1 MARRVLLLDGG
12 AARYGLAAEHVREIV
27 PARALTRL
35 PGAPSWV
42 RGLLNVRGTLLTV
55 IDLTARLEGR
65 AATAPDPS
73 VVIVEAGDRPLG
85 LLVDDVGEVEEL
97 PEEGITPA
105 PATSGEA
112 IALVA
117 ELGHF
122 GDRIVCLVDVQQLVR
137 LTLA

>member
-1 MARRVLLLDGG
+1 MGRGVLLLDGG
-12 AARYGLAAEHVREIV
+12 AARYAIAVERVREIV

-55 IDLTARLEGR
+55 IDLMARLEGTP
-65 AATAPDPS
+65 ATAPEPS
-73 VVIVEAGDRPLG
+73 VVIVEAGDRQLG

-97 PEEGITPA
+97 PEDGVTPA
-105 PATSGEA
+105 PIARDEA
-112 IALVA
+112 LVLVA